1 MNNNELKVGTF
12 NLSRSSLIEASAG
25 TGKTYTITYLVLRL
39 LLGSRG
45 FDDNHPESQLNYGY
59 NAGPL
64 ELKNIL
70 VVTFT
75 KAAASDLKARI
86 REKIVTA
93 RSVFEKV
100 SKKGIEILNA
110 LDLEEQMKSLVREM
124 VLVNGIEARA
134 CALLLLNAERSI
146 DEAPIC
152 TIHSFCT
159 SALHKIYTFEAGESF
174 GVQLC
179 EDISEQSME
188 AKNTVWREL
197 FYKGDENSKKLAA
210 LLSVDSD
217 DNIFNT
223 LWNRRIL
230 LSKTWKWFP
239 HMF

>member
-1 MNNNELKVGTF
+1 MNKNELKVGTF

-45 FDDNHPESQLNYGY
+45 FDDNQENNQLNCGY
-59 NAGPL
+59 SGGPL

-100 SKKGIEILNA
+100 SQKDISILGN

-124 VLVNGIEARA
+124 IVANGIDART

-152 TIHSFCT
+152 TIHSFCA

-174 GVQLC
+174 GVKLS
-179 EDISEQSME
+179 EDISEQTLE

-197 FYKGDENSKKLAA
+197 FYKGDVYSKRLAA
-210 LLSVDSD
+210 FLAVDSD
-217 DNIFNT
+217 EKIFAT
-223 LWNRRIL
+223 LEQKREIL
-230 LSKTWKWFP
+230 ERV
-239 HMF
+239 